1 MSAYQILS
9 SWLITIL
16 VFVINYVGFSN
27 ASLSWK
33 VGNTIHYGQD
43 ALVGQSISPTGTIIF
58 NLPIIEQ
65 SLPTSTPLPNEN
77 YPAPEPGVE
86 TVPGTPTP
94 TPIPIQTG
102 SENVHIVIGAF
113 AIIIVVVLA
122 WFFIGYLPSRSKD
135 KPT

>member
-9 SWLITIL
+9 SWLLTIF

-27 ASLSWK
+27 TSLSWK
-33 VGNTIHYGQD
+33 VGNTIQYSHD
-43 ALVGQSISPTGTIIF
+43 SLTEQSISPTGTIII

-65 SLPTSTPLPNEN
+65 NVPTSTPLPNEN
-77 YPAPEPGVE
+77 YPAPESGVE

-102 SENVHIVIGAF
+102 SENIPIVIGAF
-113 AIIIVVVLA
+113 AIIIVILLA
-122 WFFIGYLPSRSKD
+122 WFFIGYLPSRNKGE
-135 KPT
+135 PP

>member
-9 SWLITIL
+9 SWLLTIF

-27 ASLSWK
+27 TSLSWK
-33 VGNTIHYGQD
+33 VRNTIQYSHD
-43 ALVGQSISPTGTIIF
+43 SLTEQSISPTGTIII

-65 SLPTSTPLPNEN
+65 NVPTSTPLPNEN
-77 YPAPEPGVE
+77 YPAPESGVE

-102 SENVHIVIGAF
+102 SENIPIVIGAF
-113 AIIIVVVLA
+113 AIIIVILLA
-122 WFFIGYLPSRSKD
+122 WFFIGYLPSRNKGE
-135 KPT
+135 PP